1 MPCGYEFKYSTAGVL
16 YLYRGTFYGSTTRY
30 RVLGYCLLLQ
40 YDNCRPPGAP
50 VITFCDS
57 MTVR

>member
-30 RVLGYCLLLQ
+30 RVLGYVLLTATVTV
-40 YDNCRPPGAP
+40 DHP
-50 VITFCDS
+50 VHPLSHFA
-57 MTVR
+57 TV